1 MTPGVATDDGGM
13 MTRTVLITVS
23 AAAAYLVLV
32 AGLMAWC
39 RYRRIKRK
47 QQYLRTAAEG
57 TSVLRE
63 FGVGSW
69 RLICVNFGSELEVD
83 LREFW
88 IGFGGPSA

>member
-1 MTPGVATDDGGM
+1 MTPGLATDAGGM

-39 RYRRIKRK
+39 RYRRIRRK

-57 TSVLRE
+57 TSVLRQSPG
-63 FGVGSW
+63 GVAG
-69 RLICVNFGSELEVD
+69 
-83 LREFW
+83 W
-88 IGFGGPSA
+88 IGNRRECVGECELQMCLMYGRVGW

>member
-1 MTPGVATDDGGM
+1 MTPGVAADAGGM

-39 RYRRIKRK
+39 RYRRIRRK

-57 TSVLRE
+57 TSVLR
-63 FGVGSW
+63 
-69 RLICVNFGSELEVD
+69 
-83 LREFW
+83 
-88 IGFGGPSA
+88 